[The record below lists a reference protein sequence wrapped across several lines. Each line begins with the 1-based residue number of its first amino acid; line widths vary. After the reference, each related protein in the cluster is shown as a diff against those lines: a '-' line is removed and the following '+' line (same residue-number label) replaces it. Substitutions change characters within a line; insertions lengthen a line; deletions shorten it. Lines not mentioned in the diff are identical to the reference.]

1 MAKSRYNTMKI
12 PVFNLQ
18 NEKTNEIELPKV
30 FNTPVRHDVIKRA
43 VVSLQS
49 RRFQPQGR
57 DAMAGKRT
65 TAESRG
71 TGHGIARVPRLRG
84 SNRAAFGV
92 SIVGGHASFPPISK
106 KKIVK
111 RINKK
116 ENRLAIRSGIAATA
130 VKKLVEKRGHKFQKV
145 ELLPIIVND
154 ELESLKKTRD
164 VKDFLED
171 MDLWKD
177 VERADRRK
185 VRAGKG
191 KMRGRKHKKGKG
203 PLIVV
208 SKNNGIVDAARNIPG
223 VDIVEVNNL
232 NAELL
237 APGAHPGRLTIWTM
251 SAILKLDNIW
261 ME

>member
-1 MAKSRYNTMKI
+1 MAKWKQYTMKI

-18 NEKTNEIELPKV
+18 KEKTNEVELPKI
-30 FNTPVRHDVIKRA
+30 FNTPIRHELIKKA

-57 DAMAGKRT
+57 DTMAGKRT

-92 SIVGGHASFPPISK
+92 SIVGGHAAFPPTSIK
-106 KKIVK
+106 KTVK

-116 ENRLAIRSGIAATA
+116 EKRLAIRSAIAATA
-130 VKKLVEKRGHKFQKV
+130 NKELVEKRGHKIKKV
-145 ELLPIIVND
+145 EHLPIIIND
-154 ELESLKKTRD
+154 ELESLEKTSE
-164 VKDFLED
+164 VKNFLKN
-171 MDLWKD
+171 MDIWED

-203 PLIVV
+203 PLFVV
-208 SKNNGIVDAARNIPG
+208 LKNNGILYAARNLPG
-223 VDIVEVNNL
+223 VDIVEISNL
-232 NAELL
+232 NIELL

-251 SAILKLDNIW
+251 SAILQLDNVW
-261 ME
+261 MG